1 MSNPVLMAV
10 PRNERRSLLRR
21 EDNSRASGNWGDWE
35 RIDLPQGT
43 GGGGWNKEVRAVHR
57 NAAFAILDRPLASG
71 VRHLAISS
79 LSGNRP
85 SWWEAQRIKNEIAG
99 DAATAVEVYPP
110 QGEVVDEAD
119 MYHLWVLPDGLTFS
133 LSSHHQPQRASK

>member
-1 MSNPVLMAV
+1 MTNPAV
-10 PRNERRSLLRR
+10 MTVSRNERRLLLRR
-21 EDNSRASGNWGDWE
+21 EEIARASGKWGAWE
-35 RIDLPQGT
+35 RIDLPRGT
-43 GGGGWNKEVRAVHR
+43 GGGGWNQEVRAAHR
-57 NAAFAILDRPLASG
+57 NAVFAVLDRPLPGG

-85 SWWEAQRIKNEIAG
+85 TWWEAQRIKNEIAG

-119 MYHLWVLPDGLTFS
+119 MYHLWVLPEGLSFS
-133 LSSHHQPQRASK
+133 LFRAGSR